1 LPRVLLKCKKIKES
15 YTFEKLFDGQYKVH
29 MKKNKVYKILVV
41 DDEQDI
47 VDLLTYNLKKEGFE
61 VFNASNGKIA
71 LKTAQ
76 QNLPDLILMDVM
88 MPEMDGIEACRQLRE
103 NPTFKNVPIVFLTA
117 RNEEY
122 SELAGF
128 DVGGD
133 DYIIKPIKPR
143 ILISRI
149 KAILKRNV
157 VSENVETLEFPD
169 LSIDRESFSV
179 TYKNQVY
186 QFPKKEFEL
195 LSLLASKPGK
205 VFTRDQILENV
216 WGNDVLV
223 VDRTIDVHIRKIR
236 EKLDDKFIYTVKGVG
251 YKFEA

>member
-1 LPRVLLKCKKIKES
+1 
-15 YTFEKLFDGQYKVH
+15 
-29 MKKNKVYKILVV
+29 MKSNKSVKILIV

-47 VDLLTYNLKKEGFE
+47 IDLLTYNLKKERYE
-61 VFNASNGKIA
+61 VVSAQNGKQA
-71 LKTAQ
+71 LKAAILE
-76 QNLPDLILMDVM
+76 LPDLILMDVM
-88 MPEMDGIEACRQLRE
+88 MPEMDGIETCRQIRDRASL
-103 NPTFKNVPIVFLTA
+103 KNTPIVFLTA
-117 RNEEY
+117 RSEEY

-133 DYIIKPIKPR
+133 DYIIKPVKPR

-149 KAILKRNV
+149 KALLKRNTKDE
-157 VSENVETLEFPD
+157 SEEALVFPN
-169 LSIDRESFSV
+169 LIIDRDSFTV
-179 TYKNQVY
+179 RYQEQVL

-216 WGNDVLV
+216 WGNEVLV

-236 EKLDDKFIYTVKGVG
+236 EKLNNQFIQTVKGVG